1 MTLGPRQGSVDEEEP
16 SVYQQI
22 IHAGNRK
29 RRRSDPE
36 TKDVF
41 TDSEKNEIYVVGV
54 VVVDVVTCDPVEL
67 RRGLS
72 IMADTEFVAM
82 VSGIVDVSKKA

>member
-1 MTLGPRQGSVDEEEP
+1 MQAIGKGDAVTLKPKMFS
-16 SVYQQI
+16 QI
-22 IHAGNRK
+22 L
-29 RRRSDPE
+29 RRRIFMLLLFS
-36 TKDVF
+36 
-41 TDSEKNEIYVVGV
+41 
-54 VVVDVVTCDPVEL
+54 TCDPVEL

>member
-1 MTLGPRQGSVDEEEP
+1 MDEEEP

-36 TKDVF
+36 TKYIF
-41 TDSEKNEIYVVGV
+41 TDSEKNDLYAVGV

>member
-1 MTLGPRQGSVDEEEP
+1 MDEEEP

-41 TDSEKNEIYVVGV
+41 TDSEKKDFYVVDV
-54 VVVDVVTCDPVEL
+54 VVVTCDPVEL

>member
-1 MTLGPRQGSVDEEEP
+1 MQAIGKGDAVTLKPKMFS
-16 SVYQQI
+16 QI
-22 IHAGNRK
+22 LI
-29 RRRSDPE
+29 RR
-36 TKDVF
+36 
-41 TDSEKNEIYVVGV
+41 IYFYLV
-54 VVVDVVTCDPVEL
+54 VVVIVVACDPVEL

>member
-1 MTLGPRQGSVDEEEP
+1 MDEEEP
-16 SVYQQI
+16 SVYQRI

-41 TDSEKNEIYVVGV
+41 TDSEKKDFYLVVVVVV
-54 VVVDVVTCDPVEL
+54 VVVDVTCDPVEL

>member
-29 RRRSDPE
+29 RRHSDPE

-41 TDSEKNEIYVVGV
+41 TDSEKKDFYVV
-54 VVVDVVTCDPVEL
+54 VVTCDPVEL

>member
-16 SVYQQI
+16 SIYQQI
-22 IHAGNRK
+22 IHAGNRR

-36 TKDVF
+36 NKDVF
-41 TDSEKNEIYVVGV
+41 TDSEKKDFYVVV
-54 VVVDVVTCDPVEL
+54 AVVVTCDPVEL

>member
-41 TDSEKNEIYVVGV
+41 TDSEKKDFYVVDV
-54 VVVDVVTCDPVEL
+54 VVVTCDPVEL

>member
-1 MTLGPRQGSVDEEEP
+1 MTL
-16 SVYQQI
+16 
-22 IHAGNRK
+22 K
-29 RRRSDPE
+29 PE
-36 TKDVF
+36 MF
-41 TDSEKNEIYVVGV
+41 SQRIFIF
-54 VVVDVVTCDPVEL
+54 VVTCDPVEL